1 MHRKAGTEP
10 IIINGMAL
18 HPQSP
23 VHRRKLLALQ
33 RFIRGLLQRPVRD
46 RVGKII
52 LFGSVAEG
60 QLHPESDIDILIFGR
75 RPLGELEE
83 TCDEVA
89 FETML
94 QTREDIQPLVHTLAD
109 FSHPDSSFVRSVLRK
124 GKELYSMP
132 AEKLKRAEIE
142 GYYELATIYFDAAKR
157 AFDPENEGSLRLAID
172 GAYNAIELCAKGFL
186 RHEVEALPKPHSGV
200 VTLFRDRWVKR
211 GCLPREFGRRLS
223 RSLKLRNDS
232 R

>member
-1 MHRKAGTEP
+1 VIST
-10 IIINGMAL
+10 
-18 HPQSP
+18 
-23 VHRRKLLALQ
+23 
-33 RFIRGLLQRPVRD
+33 
-46 RVGKII
+46 
-52 LFGSVAEG
+52 
-60 QLHPESDIDILIFGR
+60 ILIFGR

-142 GYYELATIYFDAAKR
+142 AYYELATIYFDAAKR

-186 RHEVEALPKPHSGV
+186 RHEVEALPKPDSGV

-232 R
+232 RYNVDADISAEKAQAVVDFAEEILRALEQRLTKGEKKSPKGRR